1 MDTKTALG
9 AAGGISL
16 TVVGAVSALVLT
28 LGGGTSI
35 LDGSSEQPSEP
46 VVEYVDEYGNPV
58 DLQQPDVMPEIVIA
72 ETPAQDPNV
81 EMMAAAEQDP
91 ATYAE
96 GEELEEE
103 ARTKDEHEEEDDTI
117 FTAGLRITS
126 LACISHGLE
135 VQGMTKYPSTELPN
149 EFRST
154 NAESL
159 CSALNPAVFDHSSFA
174 LRHSFVLGYLG
185 IRHSG

>member
-35 LDGSSEQPSEP
+35 LDGSNEQPSEP

-103 ARTKDEHEEEDDTI
+103 EEYEDEHEEEDD
-117 FTAGLRITS
+117 
-126 LACISHGLE
+126 
-135 VQGMTKYPSTELPN
+135 
-149 EFRST
+149 
-154 NAESL
+154 
-159 CSALNPAVFDHSSFA
+159 D
-174 LRHSFVLGYLG
+174 
-185 IRHSG
+185 